1 MYVNY
6 KETQTL
12 KDETVREVCGAV
24 KSTMGPDGNI
34 VVCDKSGRPHPTKDG
49 VTVAK
54 AMRFDD
60 PTKDLISTMIAECC
74 LRTDRVCGDGTTT
87 TAFLL
92 NEFYTRFKHQI
103 SFRTKKLL
111 RQYTDEVLEVLKMMS
126 TEVDIDSTLLADV
139 LLTTSNNDEVI
150 VNKIL
155 EVYRENPHLPDLEF
169 RDSGDDQDQVQYR
182 NGCTWPGGFNS
193 PDMSDLGTGLTE
205 QFHGRG
211 DYRPIL
217 VADKI
222 RGLDSKEEVLKFVEL
237 TQDFVKAG
245 GTYLIIC
252 RGADELTEAAIKQM
266 NSTVGRKAF
275 KIIKIN
281 AAGSSGISLV
291 NDIALVLGTEMM
303 TELMSNENVY
313 KDDRQFPMVSVNITQ
328 FSVHGVLGEH
338 QMNLDRAI
346 DAVKKQIAELDV
358 EQRNSALGKI
368 INSRLNILSGG
379 SVTIYVGGV
388 TESDIKERRDRFED
402 VGRVCRSALS
412 NGVLQGCGYSLA
424 QVAKVLETKYP
435 ECDIA
440 DTYASVLRQQTVYL
454 MQKDFDD
461 IKEYVNL
468 ATGEVGATPG
478 EINVWDAALA
488 TCTALEAAV
497 SMAITLMDTD
507 SIIMNSRLSEVH
519 I

>member
-6 KETQTL
+6 KDTQAI

-34 VVCDKSGRPHPTKDG
+34 VVCDKSGKPHPTKDG

-74 LRTDRVCGDGTTT
+74 LRTDRICGDGTTT

-92 NEFYTRFKHQI
+92 NEFYLRFKSQI

-111 RQYTDEVLEVLKMMS
+111 RQYTDEVLDVLKAMS
-126 TEVDIDSTLLADV
+126 TEVDINSTLLSDV
-139 LLTTSNNDEVI
+139 LLTTSNNDQVI

-155 EVYRENPHLPDLEF
+155 EVYRDNPHLPDLEF

-182 NGCTWPGGFNS
+182 NGCTWPGGFLS
-193 PDMSDLGTGLTE
+193 PDMSELGTGLTE

-217 VADKI
+217 VSDKI
-222 RGLDSKEEVLKFVEL
+222 RGLDSKEEIMKFVDL
-237 TQDFVKAG
+237 TEEYVKSG
-245 GTYLIIC
+245 GTYLIVC
-252 RGADELTEAAIKQM
+252 RGADEVTEAAIKQM
-266 NSTVGRKAF
+266 NTTVGRKAF
-275 KIIKIN
+275 KVIKIN
-281 AAGSSGISLV
+281 AAGSSGVSLV

-303 TELMSNENVY
+303 TELMSNPNVY
-313 KDDRQFPMVSVNITQ
+313 ADEQEFPMVHVNVTQ
-328 FSVHGVLGEH
+328 FAVTGRGVQH
-338 QMNLDRAI
+338 TVNLQRAA
-346 DAVKKQIAELDV
+346 DAVKKQIDELDV

-368 INSRLNILSGG
+368 IKARLNILSGG

-424 QVAKVLETKYP
+424 QVGQVLETKYP

-440 DTYASVLRQQTVYL
+440 ATYASVLRQQVVYL
-454 MQKDFDD
+454 MKTDFDN
-461 IKEYVNL
+461 ITSYTNL
-468 ATGEVGATPG
+468 ATGEVGPTPG
-478 EINVWDAALA
+478 AINVWDAALA

-507 SIIMNSRLSEVH
+507 SIIMNSRLADVR

>member
-6 KETQTL
+6 KETQSV

-24 KSTMGPDGNI
+24 KSTMGPNGSV
-34 VVCDKSGRPHPTKDG
+34 VVCDKSGKPHPTKDG

-74 LRTDRVCGDGTTT
+74 LRTDRICGDGTTT

-111 RQYTDEVLEVLKMMS
+111 RQYTDEVLDVLKVMS
-126 TEVDIDSTLLADV
+126 TEVDINSTLLSDV
-139 LLTTSNNDEVI
+139 LMTTSNNDPII
-150 VNKIL
+150 VNKVL
-155 EVYRENPHLPDLEF
+155 EIYRENPHLPDLEF
-169 RDSGDDQDQVQYR
+169 RDSGDDQDLVQYR
-182 NGCTWPGGFNS
+182 TGCTWPGGFSS
-193 PDMSDLGTGLTE
+193 PDMSNLGNGLTE
-205 QFHGRG
+205 NFMGTG
-211 DYRPIL
+211 DYRPVLI
-217 VADKI
+217 ADKI
-222 RGLDSKEEVLKFVEL
+222 RGLDNKEAVVKFVEL
-237 TQDFVKAG
+237 TEEYVRSG

-252 RGADELTEAAIKQM
+252 RGMDEMTEASIKQM
-266 NSTVGRKAF
+266 NSNVGRKAF

-281 AAGSSGISLV
+281 AAGSSGVSLV
-291 NDIALVLGTEMM
+291 NDIATVLGTEMM
-303 TELMSNENVY
+303 TELMGNPNVY
-313 KDDRQFPMVSVNITQ
+313 LDRREFPSVSVNVTQ
-328 FSVHGVLGEH
+328 FSVAGYNTEH
-338 QMNLDRAI
+338 KLNLERAI
-346 DAVKKQIAELDV
+346 DAVRQQIKELDV

-368 INSRLNILSGG
+368 IKSRLNILSGG
-379 SVTIYVGGV
+379 SVTVYVGGV

-412 NGVLQGCGYSLA
+412 NGVLEGCGYSLA
-424 QVAKVLETKYP
+424 QVSKVLTTKYP
-435 ECDIA
+435 DCDIA

-454 MQKDFDD
+454 MQKDYDQID
-461 IKEYVNL
+461 EYVNL
-468 ATGEVGATPG
+468 ATGETGKTPG
-478 EINVWDAALA
+478 AINVWDAALA

-507 SIIMNSRLSEVH
+507 SIIMNSRLSDVR